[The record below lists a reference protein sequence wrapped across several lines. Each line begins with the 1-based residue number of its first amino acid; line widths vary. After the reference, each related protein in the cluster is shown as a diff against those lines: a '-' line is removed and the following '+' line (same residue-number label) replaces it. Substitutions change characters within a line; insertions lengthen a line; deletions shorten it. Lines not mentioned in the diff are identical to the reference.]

1 VSFQP
6 EAVGAAEPS
15 AVGRTRI
22 RTFSAAVPDAAS
34 EAKPRICIVTTEI
47 VGPHKNGGIGT
58 AMTGLAETLAGYGLP
73 VTILYTGSIWSVI
86 DNSDWWRDKYAA
98 IGIDF
103 HALHPQDAVKV
114 AGPLK
119 LHGFPTPWL
128 IYDFL
133 RQRSFDVVH
142 FNDTIGEGFYCLAA
156 KRLGI
161 AFRDALFMV
170 GLHSP
175 SQWVL
180 EHNSQLPNSVL
191 YAAFNYAERLSV
203 QCADILW
210 APSRYLVGWLRDQ
223 GFKLPAVI
231 VNQQYVMPTARLFNA
246 DRAKFSEHEALADT
260 PRRRRVPSEI
270 VFFGRLEERK
280 GIGPFC
286 DALDVESEF
295 LAERDISVTFLG
307 KPVLRRGV
315 SSDDYVKMRGQAW
328 PCRWRII
335 SDYGQQEAV
344 AYLRN
349 ANALAVMPSPFD
361 NSPCTIYEALGFGIP
376 FIASRTGGIP
386 ELIAETDHAR
396 VLFDYSPPAIAAA
409 LRRAIVDGIECA
421 RPALAP
427 GTARRQWLNAH
438 LGWRGWLEAARPRR
452 GPRDIIECAS
462 ALVIIDDR
470 GDTGNLERTLESL
483 RPALATLTRS
493 EVVVIDRSLSRRAA
507 NAHCG
512 HAPLRIANV
521 HRDDP
526 AAIVC
531 ERILAGD
538 GGLVLFLAGG
548 AALLAQGLTLL
559 TAMFGDDAVDGV
571 IPAANCGDETNRQ
584 VVPALGGSIAFGYFE
599 GVGFTGG
606 AAIKRDSLKAI
617 AARSNLVPQREF
629 LGLLDLAVID
639 GLALWPLAEP
649 ALDITHA
656 DKTNSSRMDEPA
668 LSRRYVTV
676 DAWEAYYIAAVGYS
690 TYRNN
695 ASGYLA
701 NALLSWRRPLW
712 MQLNTLKVF
721 RLALAVAQRAGRCW
735 NRWRRG

>member
-1 VSFQP
+1 
-6 EAVGAAEPS
+6 
-15 AVGRTRI
+15 
-22 RTFSAAVPDAAS
+22 
-34 EAKPRICIVTTEI
+34 
-47 VGPHKNGGIGT
+47 
-58 AMTGLAETLAGYGLP
+58 MTGLAETLAGYGLS
-73 VTILYTGSIWSVI
+73 VTILFTGSIWSI
-86 DNSDWWRDKYAA
+86 IEDSSQWKDKYAA

-103 HALHPQDAVKV
+103 HALYPQDTLKV
-114 AGPLK
+114 AGPLQ

-128 IYDFL
+128 VYDYL

-180 EHNSQLPNSVL
+180 EHNSQLPSSVL

-231 VNQQYVMPTARLFNA
+231 VNQQYVMPTARLFVA
-246 DRAKFSEHEALADT
+246 DRAKFLEHEELTDT
-260 PRRRRVPSEI
+260 PRPRRVPSEI

-286 DALDVESEF
+286 DALDGEGEF
-295 LAERDISVTFLG
+295 LAQRDISVTFLG
-307 KPVLRRGV
+307 KPVVRSGV
-315 SSDDYVKMRGQAW
+315 SSDDYVELRGQAW
-328 PCRWRII
+328 PFRWRII

-361 NSPCTIYEALGFGIP
+361 NSPCTIYEALDFGIP

-386 ELIAETDHAR
+386 ELVAKADHAS
-396 VLFDYSPPAIAAA
+396 VLFDYSSAAIAAA
-409 LRRAIVDGIECA
+409 LRRAVEDGIECA
-421 RPALAP
+421 HPALAP

-438 LGWRGWLEAARPRR
+438 LGWRGWLEAARPSHRAQNIVFC
-452 GPRDIIECAS
+452 PS
-462 ALVIIDDR
+462 VLVIIDDR
-470 GDTGNLERTLESL
+470 GAAGNLERTVESL
-483 RPALATLTRS
+483 RLALAAPIRF
-493 EVVVIDRSLSRRAA
+493 EVFVIDRGLSRSAA
-507 NAHCG
+507 NAQCG
-512 HAPLRIANV
+512 DVPLRIANI
-521 HRDDP
+521 HRDDV
-526 AAIVC
+526 ACIVC

-538 GGLVLFLAGG
+538 GGLILFLAGG
-548 AALLAQGLTLL
+548 ATLLAQGLTSF
-559 TAMFGDDAVDGV
+559 TGMFGDEEVDGV
-571 IPAANCGDETNRQ
+571 IPAAMCGEEANRQ
-584 VVPALGGSIAFGYFE
+584 VVAPLGGSIAFGYFE

-606 AAIKRDSLKAI
+606 AAIKRDRLKPI
-617 AARSNLVPQREF
+617 AAQSRLVPQREF
-629 LGLLDLAVID
+629 LGLLDLAVIE

-656 DKTNSSRMDEPA
+656 DKTSSSRMDEPA
-668 LSRRYVTV
+668 LSRGYVTA
-676 DAWEAYYIAAVGYS
+676 DAREAYYIAAIGYS
-690 TYRNN
+690 VYRNK
-695 ASGYLA
+695 ADGSLT

-712 MQLNTLKVF
+712 VQLNALMVF
-721 RLALAVAQRAGRCW
+721 RLALAIARRTVRSWRG
-735 NRWRRG
+735 WRRG